1 MFIYIHTVDLKYL
14 FISPLP
20 QKKKAYILWGNN
32 FVEKHI
38 MQMC

>member
-1 MFIYIHTVDLKYL
+1 MYIYIHTVDLKYL

-20 QKKKAYILWGNN
+20 QKKAYILWGNN